1 MVWQYL
7 PQKNKKHYSGVHIP
21 RRAIVQRSGVLKVC
35 RAISERYEWLSQVS
49 TSNHPCPRSFSAFKQ
64 QLDVRFPRGSI
75 VHAKVTTTHNH
86 SCRDSHNH
94 SCWSYHRYRFIFP
107 PSTNHF
113 TTLSLLYYSQ
123 VKPWFHRLTKSVP
136 IHHLVVPVSFLYL
149 WNKFPPISNPQKST
163 NMVLWIL
170 IRANKITRSVEI
182 SEWVHR
188 EGGES
193 SVHKH

>member
-1 MVWQYL
+1 MQSQKHISQNL
-7 PQKNKKHYSGVHIP
+7 PSGTQQRTGRGRTGANRIILGTRLLIILTTKQSFIVHIP

-86 SCRDSHNH
+86 SCHDSHNH

-113 TTLSLLYYSQ
+113 RTLSLLYYSQ
-123 VKPWFHRLTKSVP
+123 AKPWFPRLIKSMP
-136 IHHLVVPVSFLYL
+136 IHHLAVPVSFLYL
-149 WNKFPPISNPQKST
+149 WNKFPPISSPQ
-163 NMVLWIL
+163 
-170 IRANKITRSVEI
+170 
-182 SEWVHR
+182 
-188 EGGES
+188 
-193 SVHKH
+193 